1 MRPQL
6 SVVFDWY
13 VSPFFKLEGRVHSQL
28 LANAFSESLGPL
40 GFARILLLFEV
51 LVAFRPTKFED
62 LKIHTWFL
70 NTHEVGLIR
79 VALLLYPP
87 PSRPLG
93 PLPDPYPHRS

>member
-62 LKIHTWFL
+62 LKIHTLLL
-70 NTHEVGLIR
+70 NTQEDI
-79 VALLLYPP
+79 
-87 PSRPLG
+87 
-93 PLPDPYPHRS
+93 